1 MALRFYNTLSRELEP
16 FEAVRPPH
24 VGIYACGP
32 TVYRPPHIGNFRTFV
47 FNDVLHR
54 YLEWKGFDVTFV
66 MNLTDVED
74 KIINEAAGLGVD
86 IAAVTE
92 PMIEAF
98 RSDLATLAIRPADE
112 NPRATDHIHG
122 MVDLIRR
129 LLERGHAYTAPD
141 GSVYFDISSFPGYGR
156 LSRIEAETIRAG
168 AGLSTRAGGI
178 DAD

>member
-54 YLEWKGFDVTFV
+54 YLEWKGFAVTFV

-74 KIINEAAGLGVD
+74 KIILEAANNGTD
-86 IAAVTE
+86 IAAVTG
-92 PMIEAF
+92 PMIDAF
-98 RSDLATLAIRPADE
+98 FADFATLGIRRADVH
-112 NPRATDHIHG
+112 PRATEYIPN
-122 MVDLIRR
+122 MVELIAK
-129 LLERGHAYTAPD
+129 LVERGHAYTTDD
-141 GSVYFDISSFPGYGR
+141 GSVYFDISSFP
-156 LSRIEAETIRAG
+156 
-168 AGLSTRAGGI
+168 
-178 DAD
+178 